1 MTKAEQTRQL
11 IIKKTAPIFNKK
23 GYAGTSL
30 SDITNATGLTKGSI
44 YGNFLNKEEVG
55 LAVFKYNTKELSKN
69 TEAWISK
76 KNNAYEKL
84 IAFLDF
90 YRHNW
95 KYVCDNGGC
104 PYLNSAVESDDAMPA
119 MKVLVRST
127 FEKWEDYISE
137 IIDEGINTGIF
148 LNDLKVVEYSK
159 SFIMMIEGGILL
171 AKISDDPADLHL
183 MLNRI
188 KKIIDEEIVK

>member
-1 MTKAEQTRQL
+1 MTKAEQTRQF
-11 IIKKTAPIFNKK
+11 IIEKTAPIFNKK

-55 LAVFKYNTKELSKN
+55 LAVFTYNTRELSKK
-69 TEAWISK
+69 TKAWISK
-76 KNNAYEKL
+76 KDSAYEKL

-90 YRHNW
+90 YRTNW
-95 KYVCDNGGC
+95 KYVSDNGGC
-104 PYLNSAVESDDAMPA
+104 PYLNSATESDDVMPA

-127 FEKWEDYISE
+127 FENWEDNISAM
-137 IIDEGINTGIF
+137 IDEGRDIGLFKNDIN
-148 LNDLKVVEYSK
+148 VVEYSK